1 MMSATR
7 KCATGIPP
15 LHSQM
20 EPTGLNQQPS
30 RPLPSSTAQPLLL
43 FASPLN
49 LEQSVAAFHFVHPAS
64 RQVSVPGEP
73 SVTQLVCVQVDVSQ
87 SGLPAASIV
96 PPP

>member
-1 MMSATR
+1 MMSAR
-7 KCATGIPP
+7 HACATGIPP
-15 LHSQM
+15 FHLQM
-20 EPTGLNQQPS
+20 PPTWLYQQPC
-30 RPLPSSTAQPLLL
+30 RPLPSSTAQPLSL

-49 LEQSVAAFHFVHPAS
+49 LEQPPAAFHFVHPAS